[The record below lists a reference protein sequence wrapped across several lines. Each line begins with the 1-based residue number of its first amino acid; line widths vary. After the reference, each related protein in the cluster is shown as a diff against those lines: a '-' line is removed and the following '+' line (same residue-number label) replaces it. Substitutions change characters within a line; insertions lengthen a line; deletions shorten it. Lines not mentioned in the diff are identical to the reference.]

1 MVAAQIGA
9 SLGYWEQKKPSGG
22 ALYMCRLCNQFSPN
36 KTRLLSHVTECH
48 PGEDEPPGTI
58 VILLQPLSE
67 AGVANSGQ
75 PEVKKKRGRPKGSRK
90 KSSVD
95 AADASVVDDNMKAKI
110 DSEKSNPAS
119 TLGTEEL
126 QIGIDCGG
134 EGGPVNN
141 NLDREPEPEEQVAH
155 DQMNCGKCRRRFSN
169 QRQLRKH
176 RCMSLAG
183 EDRED
188 AEEKR
193 EKGASMPA
201 DVGDSGERNEQ
212 QNIKGETEQAEPAN
226 VQKIVQEDSTAPT
239 EESNAPAG
247 LLLMPQET
255 VSART
260 VPAPGPEGLADAVM
274 QPAAMEATQERGFQ
288 EYSISQL
295 CTGQNNITRANSLKI
310 FSCEYC
316 GKVFKFKYSLQVHL
330 RVHTQEKPYKCPDCD
345 YASAIK
351 ANLVVHI
358 RKHTGESFS
367 CEKCPFTCRNRGH
380 LRVHMERVH
389 QRVKHACSFCR
400 MRYTEVKNLLKHLE
414 QTHDQQDEKVRLA
427 YAELRLRTREGRRQ
441 LLYTCPV
448 CCHAFKT
455 QYARDQHRLTH
466 AEPGVHH
473 TLSCHLCSYTAS
485 RLSVLKAHVHRHRM
499 VYTCAVCTCK
509 FVSAAWLRSHL
520 AKQHADDPRFAS
532 DVLFDESLGR
542 SFYLVEPGIGEDSA
556 DAEQPDTG
564 DQKDDQTLIQN
575 TQASFY
581 NAVDGEKLGQ
591 DGDGALLLNVGL
603 QTSGENDRLQSKADL
618 ECEPAATS
626 SSDPE
631 PGSSVVG
638 PESECLSMAK
648 EIDAAQEGLSAFDLI
663 FGELPKRSLSRAVYD
678 KLRREFGD
686 LECEHCGKLF
696 WYQGMLDMHMRTHT
710 REHPYVCTQ
719 CDYSSATKNGLKRH
733 ETLKHGQQKMS
744 CSEPGCTFITADK
757 YKLQGHI
764 QRRHSANKEHLYQCP
779 ACNKTHTDGRAFKS
793 HIFRQHPEVPA
804 SSIAKLLG
812 KPVQMKGLI
821 GKRAIKCPYCDKHF
835 HKASTDLQRHIWSHE
850 GLKPFKCSKCPYATG
865 NKSNLTSHMNTHS
878 MEKTHL
884 CDICGKKFK
893 TKGNLANHKHLHSQK
908 DKQFKCLLC
917 DFSASVKSKLT
928 RHMEQHSSLKPFRCE
943 HCSYS
948 CNQVSSLKRH
958 HHKKHPDLDYTNPAK
973 SNQSQHQLLSPGGV
987 KCPICDYVYHTKW
1000 ELNRHFKTRHN
1011 LKLLQT
1017 PEMRG
1022 LDQEHALVLSVDT
1035 ASHLEELEE
1044 ARSTETAVA
1053 ALQDLRY
1060 TIESEQVGGS
1070 AVNLLHQI
1078 IELGSDV
1085 TPGTV
1090 MVEEACTGYE
1100 VQHMVISS
1108 AVEAAVEAV
1117 TMYSQGEPSSE
1128 FIVYVQEDD
1137 AAPGQPEMAN
1147 TEETEVVE
1155 TVEMAETLLEET
1167 LMEETEETTEM
1178 EETVETVETE
1188 LAGGETEQQG

>member
-1 MVAAQIGA
+1 MA
-9 SLGYWEQKKPSGG
+9 SDG

-75 PEVKKKRGRPKGSRK
+75 LEVKKKRGRPKGSRK

-95 AADASVVDDNMKAKI
+95 ASDASEVDDNTKAKTH
-110 DSEKSNPAS
+110 SEKSNPAS
-119 TLGTEEL
+119 TVGTEEL
-126 QIGIDCGG
+126 QVYIDCGG

-141 NLDREPEPEEQVAH
+141 NPDGEPEPEEQVAH

-176 RCMSLAG
+176 RCMPLAG
-183 EDRED
+183 EDRD
-188 AEEKR
+188 DVEERR
-193 EKGASMPA
+193 EK
-201 DVGDSGERNEQ
+201 DVADSGERNEQ
-212 QNIKGETEQAEPAN
+212 HNIKGDTEQAEPAN
-226 VQKIVQEDSTAPT
+226 IQNVVHEDSTALT

-247 LLLMPQET
+247 LLLMPQEA

-260 VPAPGPEGLADAVM
+260 VPAPGPEESADMVM
-274 QPAAMEATQERGFQ
+274 QPAAMEAAKERGFQ

-358 RKHTGESFS
+358 RKHTGEAFS

-414 QTHDQQDEKVRLA
+414 QTHDQQDEKVRVA

-448 CCHAFKT
+448 CGHAFKT

-473 TLSCHLCSYTAS
+473 TLSCHLCSYAAS

-509 FVSAAWLRSHL
+509 FVSAAWLQSHL

-532 DVLFDESLGR
+532 DALFDESLGR

-556 DAEQPDTG
+556 DAEQPDTR
-564 DQKDDQTLIQN
+564 DQKDDQTLIQDPR
-575 TQASFY
+575 TSLY
-581 NAVDGEKLGQ
+581 NAADGEKLGQ

-603 QTSGENDRLQSKADL
+603 QTSGENDHLQSKADL
-618 ECEPAATS
+618 ECCEAAATS
-626 SSDPE
+626 SSDLE

-648 EIDAAQEGLSAFDLI
+648 DIDGAQEGLSAFDLI
-663 FGELPKRSLSRAVYD
+663 FSELPKRSLSRAVYE

-733 ETLKHGQQKMS
+733 ETLKHGQQQMS
-744 CSEPGCTFITADK
+744 CSEPGCTFATADK
-757 YKLQGHI
+757 YKLQGHV

-928 RHMEQHSSLKPFRCE
+928 RHMEQHSSSKPFRCE

-1022 LDQEHALVLSVDT
+1022 LEQEHALVLSVDT
-1035 ASHLEELEE
+1035 ASHMEELEE

-1060 TIESEQVGGS
+1060 TIESVEQVGGS

-1090 MVEEACTGYE
+1090 MVEEACTILNSCLPHVSWRQGYE

-1128 FIVYVQEDD
+1128 FIVYVQED
-1137 AAPGQPEMAN
+1137 AAPGQPEMVN

-1155 TVEMAETLLEET
+1155 TVEMAETLMET
-1167 LMEETEETTEM
+1167 LMETEETTEM

>member
-1 MVAAQIGA
+1 SGSRA
-9 SLGYWEQKKPSGG
+9 SETIAISG

-75 PEVKKKRGRPKGSRK
+75 PGRRFTEVKKKRGRPKGSRK
-90 KSSVD
+90 KSS
-95 AADASVVDDNMKAKI
+95 
-110 DSEKSNPAS
+110 
-119 TLGTEEL
+119 GTEEL
-126 QIGIDCGG
+126 QVGIDCGG

-183 EDRED
+183 EDSYD
-188 AEEKR
+188 A
-193 EKGASMPA
+193 GASMPA

-255 VSART
+255 VSGATRST
-260 VPAPGPEGLADAVM
+260 PFHSSAPDKTTSRGKCLTAQLTRFGPYAYTAYRLKHTRYSSS
-274 QPAAMEATQERGFQ
+274 AAHFR
-288 EYSISQL
+288 
-295 CTGQNNITRANSLKI
+295 CRANSLKI

-1060 TIESEQVGGS
+1060 TIESVEQVGGS

-1090 MVEEACTGYE
+1090 MVEEACTTSSPSLYSNSLPILNSCLPLVSRSQGYE

-1147 TEETEVVE
+1147 TEETEV
-1155 TVEMAETLLEET
+1155 
-1167 LMEETEETTEM
+1167 
-1178 EETVETVETE
+1178 
-1188 LAGGETEQQG
+1188 